1 MQVYYSAN
9 PTIAPKISFVLL
21 DWSCRESFHV
31 LDYLEKQTLP
41 RQQFEILWLEYY
53 DRKATAIENRFRTG
67 DATPPVDRWVALE
80 IPRDTYFHKHLMY
93 NAGIVMS
100 RGEIVVICD
109 SDAIVKET
117 FVESILNEFEGE
129 PGIVLHIDQFRNER
143 RDLYPFNY
151 PSFET
156 ILGEGCI
163 NNANGRTAGLTDRD
177 DPLHARNYGACMAA
191 RRADMIA
198 IGGADEHIDYL
209 GHICGPYDMTFRLIN
224 FGCKEVWHSSEFLYH
239 AWHPGAGGEK
249 NYLGPHDGKNMST
262 TALSARSS
270 GRIEPLCENPAIH
283 RLRSAG
289 APADPAALQA
299 ELIDRERLRGWCET
313 EVKKLKKRPLSP
325 ANGGGAVSATLV
337 KMVARQLWIKL
348 TRVPRQVKTPA
359 MALKKAV
366 NAMRFVRNSF
376 RHNVYIAEQSQR
388 IFNDLASQGNTE
400 VSLYG
405 TGDIAELLCKL
416 SKESPVTIR
425 SVYDDYGE
433 QDFAGFRVQPVR
445 DCAKDAGKIIVAA
458 MVGIEEKIERLQRH
472 GVARDRIVNL
482 Q

>member
-1 MQVYYSAN
+1 VQIFYSN
-9 PTIAPKISFVLL
+9 NLTPAPKVSLVLL

-41 RQQFEILWLEYY
+41 RHQFEILWLEYY
-53 DRKATAIENRFRTG
+53 DRKATAIETRFRTG

-109 SDAIVKET
+109 SDAIAKET
-117 FVESILNEFEGE
+117 FVESILNEFECE

-151 PSFET
+151 PSVET
-156 ILGEGCI
+156 IVGEGCI
-163 NNANGRTAGLTDRD
+163 NNAGGTTAGLLDRD

-191 RRADMIA
+191 RRADLIA

-224 FGCKEVWHSSEFLYH
+224 FGRKEVWHPSEFLYH

-270 GRIEPLCENPAIH
+270 GRIEPLCENPAIG

-289 APADPAALQA
+289 APTDPAALQE
-299 ELIDRERLRGWCET
+299 ELIDSDRLKGWSET

-325 ANGGGAVSATLV
+325 VNSSGAVSATLA

-348 TRVPRQVKTPA
+348 TRVPRQVKTPS

-366 NAMRFVRNSF
+366 NAARFVRNSF

-388 IFNDLASQGNTE
+388 IFNDLASQGTTE

-405 TGDIAELLCKL
+405 TGDVAELLLKL

-425 SVYDDYGE
+425 SIYDDYSE
-433 QDFAGFRVQPVR
+433 REFAGLRVRPVR
-445 DCAKDAGKIIVAA
+445 DSAKDSGKIIVAA
-458 MVGIEEKIERLQRH
+458 IVGIEEKIERLQRH
-472 GVARDRIVNL
+472 GVALERIVNL

>member
-1 MQVYYSAN
+1 MRTFFSKSGE
-9 PTIAPKISFVLL
+9 TAPKLSLVLL
-21 DWSCRESFHV
+21 DWSCRESFHI
-31 LDYLEKQTLP
+31 LDYLAKQTVP
-41 RQQFEILWLEYY
+41 RHEYEILWLEYY
-53 DRKATAIENRFRTG
+53 DRKAQPIEARLGRSG
-67 DATPPVDRWVALE
+67 ALPALDVWAALE

-109 SDAIVKET
+109 SDAMVKET
-117 FVESILNEFEGE
+117 FVESILKEFEGA
-129 PGIVLHIDQFRNER
+129 PRIVLHLDQFRNER

-163 NNANGRTAGLTDRD
+163 NNADGRTAGLMDRD

-191 RRADMIA
+191 RRADLIA
-198 IGGADEHIDYL
+198 IGGADEHSDYL

-270 GRIEPLCENPAIH
+270 GRIEPLCENPAIR
-283 RLRSAG
+283 RLRSSG

-299 ELIDRERLRGWCET
+299 ELIDRERLDGWCET
-313 EVKKLKKRPLSP
+313 EVKKLKKRSLSP
-325 ANGGGAVSATLV
+325 AKSGGAVSATLV

-359 MALKKAV
+359 MAIKKAG

-376 RHNVYIAEQSQR
+376 RYNVYIAEQSQR
-388 IFNDLASQGNTE
+388 IFKDLASQGNTE

-445 DCAKDAGKIIVAA
+445 DCASDAGKIIVAA